1 MRTQLC
7 LLVTGLSLVCGI
19 ACHHESAETHN
30 VNTNSAVATASTETK
45 ASTNQT
51 ASASPAATTTTTST
65 GSLAT
70 PTDTYKTA
78 YEARKNKDV
87 ALLKRVLSTDAIK
100 FMTEIG
106 KMEKKSLD
114 DELKSLTVRPQ
125 NPSNATRNE
134 KINGNRASLEYLN
147 EKGEWVTMDF
157 VKEGS
162 EWKMDLP
169 KAG

>member
-1 MRTQLC
+1 MAC
-7 LLVTGLSLVCGI
+7 GL
-19 ACHHESAETHN
+19 ACHHPSSETHN
-30 VNTNSAVATASTETK
+30 GNTNTAVATASTETK

-51 ASASPAATTTTTST
+51 ASASPAATTTTAAT

-70 PTDTYKTA
+70 PTDAYKTA

-87 ALLKRVLSTDAIK
+87 ATLKRVMSADAIK
-100 FMTEIG
+100 FMIEIG
-106 KMEKKSLD
+106 EIEKKSLD
-114 DELKSLTVRPQ
+114 DELKSLTEKPQ

-147 EKGEWVTMDF
+147 EDGKWETMEF
-157 VKEGS
+157 VKDGN
-162 EWKMDLP
+162 EWKLDIP